1 MNSSDQARL
10 RSLILDAVNNIV
22 RIEGGPVFVSEVR
35 LVPGRNFFG
44 LSYGTSIL
52 TENGDIAIR
61 IAVGRPPAE
70 VVDTILHETAHVL
83 LGPEHIDQPDHG
95 PRFQELYGHLTQKYS
110 SSVTSSL
117 G

>member
-1 MNSSDQARL
+1 
-10 RSLILDAVNNIV
+10 
-22 RIEGGPVFVSEVR
+22 
-35 LVPGRNFFG
+35 
-44 LSYGTSIL
+44 L

-95 PRFQELYGHLTQKYS
+95 PRFQELYKRLKQKYS
-110 SSVTSSL
+110 SVMALTFPP